1 MNEIF
6 ALYHRPT
13 VAREYATAEDFAA
26 QVISAEDT
34 DGVDLDALDAAA
46 RAFWRE
52 CRAAATG
59 EGQA

>member
-1 MNEIF
+1 MDEIL

-13 VAREYATAEDFAA
+13 VAREYATADDFAA

-34 DGVDLDALDAAA
+34 DGVDLDQLDAAA

-52 CRAAATG
+52 CRATVEARA
-59 EGQA
+59 

>member
-1 MNEIF
+1 MNEIL

-13 VAREYATAEDFAA
+13 VAREYVTAGDFAA

-34 DGVDLDALDAAA
+34 DGLDLEELDAAA

-52 CRAAATG
+52 CRAAYIIG
-59 EGQA
+59 G